1 MVKYAYVG
9 QNIMYTQGA
18 GCILNIVNDSDF

>member
-18 GCILNIVNDSDF
+18 GCILNIVNDSGF